1 VNRPAILPALVLELL
16 RKLVIELLPGL
27 VLTLLLGACA
37 HETPSGEAHGE
48 KAAPHAVE
56 GVHLDAAAQE
66 RLGITVAEL
75 APRAARPLVR
85 AYGRVV
91 ADPSHAFELRAPIAG
106 VLRAEGD
113 WPAVGAHRDAA
124 DLGWIE
130 PRLSPT
136 ERTDLAAREAQAQQ
150 SLAEAE
156 ADLEIAKKE
165 LERARVL
172 NAEEKSVSDR
182 AVEEA
187 DARTKADEAKRN
199 GARRELEVAQGA
211 LSGRSIAP
219 YRLRLADAAEVSEV
233 LARPGEQVEAGAVLL
248 RTARFDP
255 ALVRVEL
262 PIGETVD
269 RPERAT
275 VVAASRADRSLEA
288 TFVAVAPTSETQGT
302 ALLFRVSAPDSN
314 LRPGEAVTAWIERGG
329 DSVSGLVVPR
339 SAVVRHAGK
348 SWIYVRKDEE
358 TFAREELATDRPLPE
373 GWLAAEK
380 EAKGP
385 IQVAVEG
392 AQSLLSA
399 ELLGSAGEGGA
410 DE

>member
-1 VNRPAILPALVLELL
+1 MKRSAAILLV
-16 RKLVIELLPGL
+16 
-27 VLTLLLGACA
+27 LGACA
-37 HETPSGEAHGE
+37 RDATTEKPGEE
-48 KAAPHAVE
+48 KAAPRTAE
-56 GVHLDAAAQE
+56 GIHLEAAAQE
-66 RLGITVAEL
+66 RLGIVVAMLEL
-75 APRAARPLVR
+75 RATKPLVR

-91 ADPSHAFELRAPIAG
+91 ADPSQGFELRAPIAG
-106 VLRAEGD
+106 VLRAEGE
-113 WPAVGAHRDAA
+113 WPAVGAHRESA

-182 AVEEA
+182 VVEEA
-187 DARTKADEAKRN
+187 DARAKSDEAKRE
-199 GARRELEVAQGA
+199 GARRALEVVQGA
-211 LSGRSIAP
+211 LSGRASVA
-219 YRLRLADAAEVSEV
+219 YRLRLAETAEVTEI
-233 LARPGEQVEAGAVLL
+233 LARPGEQVDAGAVLL

-262 PIGETVD
+262 PIGESIE

-275 VVAASRADRSLEA
+275 VVAASRLDRTLEA

-302 ALLFRVSAPDSN
+302 ALLFRVSAPDPG
-314 LRPGEAVTAWIERGG
+314 LRPGQAVTAWIERGG
-329 DSVSGLVVPR
+329 DPVSGLLVPR

-348 SWIYVRKDEE
+348 TWIYVRKDAE
-358 TFAREELATDRPLPE
+358 TFEREELRTDRALPE
-373 GWLAAEK
+373 GWLASLREPTASGTQ
-380 EAKGP
+380 AP

-392 AQSLLSA
+392 AQSLLST